1 MLSPAS
7 VSPNPTNQLLRTEQ
21 QQLKTP
27 SSSPDRTSHLGLL
40 DIPTPMDSINKS
52 ELPYPD
58 DLVHTKSK
66 VSNNH
71 IYIYIFTLS
80 FHRRIHFRI
89 VCWSIFCTCC
99 INNIKLCLFFVRS
112 FDDQTPEPKSNWQP
126 YNPDEESIFRNSRSP
141 PTNPHHISTPEP
153 SFADNFSL
161 RSKLRSQSSS
171 PIK

>member
-71 IYIYIFTLS
+71 IYIYIYS
-80 FHRRIHFRI
+80 R
-89 VCWSIFCTCC
+89 
-99 INNIKLCLFFVRS
+99 CLFTEEYIFVLYVG
-112 FDDQTPEPKSNWQP
+112 P
-126 YNPDEESIFRNSRSP
+126 YFV
-141 PTNPHHISTPEP
+141 
-153 SFADNFSL
+153 L
-161 RSKLRSQSSS
+161 VV
-171 PIK
+171 